1 MNKKVLVA
9 ALSTVIAGSA
19 FAQSSKFQGA
29 FGQIG
34 VGYESVDPS
43 HATSTLTVNSRSV
56 PVTTSASNANS
67 VVGTVALGWY
77 QDVAK
82 GFLLG
87 IGAEYSPLEGS
98 SSTMAVTTAIRAPN
112 QNNITNDYSYKLK
125 NSYNIFLSPAMT
137 VGTDG
142 LAYAKVGYAGAQASM
157 YNNLTANY
165 TGYSLGLGYKQFFD
179 AGWYG
184 FIEANYASYGNQTV
198 TVNDPPGGRNI
209 SASGTN
215 GLTSMNALV
224 GVGYKF

>member
-9 ALSTVIAGSA
+9 VLSTAIAVPA
-19 FAQSSKFQGA
+19 LAQSSKFQGA

-34 VGYESVDPS
+34 IGYESASPNHDS
-43 HATSTLTVNSRSV
+43 ATLSVSGRNIPVN
-56 PVTTSASNANS
+56 TSSSNANS
-67 VVGTVALGWY
+67 AIGTVSLGWY

-87 IGAEYSPLEGS
+87 IGAEYSPIAGS
-98 SSTMAVTTAIRAPN
+98 GADMTVSAATRLPG
-112 QNNITNDYSYKLK
+112 QNNITNDYRYQKK

-142 LAYAKVGYAGAQASM
+142 LAYAKVGYTGAQVAN
-157 YNNLTANY
+157 YNNLTYNFS
-165 TGYSLGLGYKQFFD
+165 GYSLGLGYKQFFS

-184 FIEANYASYGNQTV
+184 FIEANYASYGNQTKSIS
-198 TVNDPPGGRNI
+198 TPQAGRSI
-209 SASGTN
+209 TASGTN
-215 GLTSMNALV
+215 GLTTMNGLV